1 MDARNSA
8 IAQQPLQR
16 CAVVG
21 FDADTGVHR
30 EAAVFVA
37 QHVFGVTVLQQA
49 PCNEGAQDAF
59 LQCGLHW
66 GHGSRIDAG
75 GRVKDDTRR

>member
-1 MDARNSA
+1 
-8 IAQQPLQR
+8 
-16 CAVVG
+16 
-21 FDADTGVHR
+21 
-30 EAAVFVA
+30 
-37 QHVFGVTVLQQA
+37 
-49 PCNEGAQDAF
+49 

>member
-1 MDARNSA
+1 
-8 IAQQPLQR
+8 
-16 CAVVG
+16 
-21 FDADTGVHR
+21 
-30 EAAVFVA
+30 VFVA

-49 PCNEGAQDAF
+49 PSNEGAQDAF